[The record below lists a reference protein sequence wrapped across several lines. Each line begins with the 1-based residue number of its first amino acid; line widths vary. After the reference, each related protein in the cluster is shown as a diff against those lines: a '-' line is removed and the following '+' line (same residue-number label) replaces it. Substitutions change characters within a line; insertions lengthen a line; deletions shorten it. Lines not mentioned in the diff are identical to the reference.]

1 MYTLLRNMATK
12 QVVESKLM
20 PAGLTFISVGHRPT
34 LEAYHDRKLVLG
46 GGSNYN
52 LETIEKV
59 WTELKFTEFNPPRL

>member
-34 LEAYHDRKLVLG
+34 LEAYHDMKLVLG

-59 WTELKFTEFNPPRL
+59 WTELKFTFNPPRL